1 MTRVLVVDDEPQIL
15 RALRINLRVRD
26 YEVHVAATGAQ
37 ALEVAGRYPPDLVIL
52 DLGLPDLDGVEVIQG
67 LRGWTKAP
75 IIVLSGRAD
84 STDKVEALDAG
95 ADDYI
100 TKPFGVEELL
110 ARMRAVV
117 RRIGSAE
124 DMPRIQLGGLVVDLA
139 AKRVIRQAAVPVGG
153 AETAGGGGPAAGGDI
168 RLTPTEWHLLE
179 VLLRNPGKL
188 LSRNQLLTEVWGP
201 GYADATG
208 NLRLYMTQLRR
219 KLEPDPARPRWLITE
234 PGMGYRYQPGPDE
247 HSG

>member
-15 RALRINLRVRD
+15 RALRINLRVRE
-26 YEVHVAATGAQ
+26 YEVHVAATGAE
-37 ALEVAGRYPPDLVIL
+37 ALQVAGRYPPDLVIL

-124 DMPRIQLGGLVVDLA
+124 DLPRIRLGDVVVDLA
-139 AKRVIRQAAVPVGG
+139 AKRVTRQVPVP
-153 AETAGGGGPAAGGDI
+153 AGGPEARSGEDI

-208 NLRLYMTQLRR
+208 NLRLYMAQLRR

-234 PGMGYRYQPGPDE
+234 PGMGYRYQPSLDDTHPPRDA
-247 HSG
+247 

>member
-1 MTRVLVVDDEPQIL
+1 VTRVLVVDDEPQIL

-26 YEVHVAATGAQ
+26 YEVHVASTGTE

-84 STDKVEALDAG
+84 SVDKVEALDAG
-95 ADDYI
+95 ADDYV

-110 ARMRAVV
+110 ARMRAAV
-117 RRIGSAE
+117 RRTGTPE
-124 DMPRIQLGGLVVDLA
+124 DLPRIQLGDLTIDLA
-139 AKRVIRQAAVPVGG
+139 AKRVIRSG
-153 AETAGGGGPAAGGDI
+153 EDI

-208 NLRLYMTQLRR
+208 NLRLYMAQLRR

-234 PGMGYRYQPGPDE
+234 PGMGYRYQPSSPAPAPQQEAHQG
-247 HSG
+247 

>member
-1 MTRVLVVDDEPQIL
+1 VLVVDDEPQIL

-26 YEVHVAATGAQ
+26 YEVHVAATGAE

-84 STDKVEALDAG
+84 SLDKVEALDDG
-95 ADDYI
+95 ADDYV

-110 ARMRAVV
+110 ARMRAAV
-117 RRIGSAE
+117 RRTGIPE
-124 DMPRIQLGGLVVDLA
+124 DLPRIRLGELVVDLA
-139 AKRVIRQAAVPVGG
+139 AKRVVRQAPVPAGLDPAG
-153 AETAGGGGPAAGGDI
+153 EAPAGEAPAEGI

-208 NLRLYMTQLRR
+208 NLRLYMAQLRR

-234 PGMGYRYQPGPDE
+234 PGMGYRYQPDPEAG
-247 HSG
+247 

>member
-1 MTRVLVVDDEPQIL
+1 VTRVLVVDDEPQIL
-15 RALRINLRVRD
+15 RALRINLRVREYQVD
-26 YEVHVAATGAQ
+26 VAATGAE
-37 ALEVAGRYPPDLVIL
+37 ALTTAARHPPDLVIL

-84 STDKVEALDAG
+84 SVDKVEALDAG

-110 ARMRAVV
+110 ARMRAAV
-117 RRIGSAE
+117 RRTGAAG
-124 DMPRIQLGGLVVDLA
+124 DQPRIRLGDLIVDLA
-139 AKRVIRQAAVPVGG
+139 AKRVISAHAD
-153 AETAGGGGPAAGGDI
+153 DI

-208 NLRLYMTQLRR
+208 NLRLYMAQLRR

-234 PGMGYRYQPGPDE
+234 PGMGYRYQPSLDE
-247 HSG
+247 DA

>member
-1 MTRVLVVDDEPQIL
+1 MNRVLVVDDEPQIL

-26 YEVHVAATGAQ
+26 YEVHVAATGAE

-84 STDKVEALDAG
+84 SVDKVEALDAG

-110 ARMRAVV
+110 ARMRAAV
-117 RRIGSAE
+117 RRTRAT
-124 DMPRIQLGGLVVDLA
+124 DDLPRIRLGDVVVDLA
-139 AKRVIRQAAVPVGG
+139 AKRVSRLGPVPEG
-153 AETAGGGGPAAGGDI
+153 TAGDI

-208 NLRLYMTQLRR
+208 NLRLYMAQLRR

-234 PGMGYRYQPGPDE
+234 PGMGYRYQPSPDPE
-247 HSG
+247 PDPARA